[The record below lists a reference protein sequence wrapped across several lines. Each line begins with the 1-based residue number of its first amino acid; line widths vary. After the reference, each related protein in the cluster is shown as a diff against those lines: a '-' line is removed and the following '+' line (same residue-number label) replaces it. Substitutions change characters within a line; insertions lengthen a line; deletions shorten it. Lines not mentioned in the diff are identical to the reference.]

1 VQRRRF
7 GATEPTVKIA
17 GKSYVLAQQQGRP
30 VYSSGTRAIEG
41 APSDDF
47 EIRLENDG
55 RGVGRSSPLSRNCLP
70 TFEKRIYPRPKL
82 RSAVLTNWTGSDPP
96 RWSFEAQDAN
106 GKWYLFVI
114 GPGFVSKVE
123 LGIAANPTVH
133 TTEGP
138 FLAGPPAPWNA
149 NDRLGQPAYM
159 FSARMGGF
167 RWMVPLN
174 NGDRFAVLDS
184 VGINGAANVWTI
196 ATINKA
202 GTGEDGALAFLTLP
216 SGKAV
221 RAVADNG
228 NAGTAKISILTA
240 SADAETVGNW
250 GGAFPVDAEG
260 FRILALMAF
269 DETVIVKKQNG
280 YFTAIEQGNGTIA
293 YRTLLPDAE
302 FAEIQPQGRENSGR
316 PIVWHGKM
324 LLPTPTDFWTHN
336 LVNASPAG
344 PDAISY
350 NPEDEEVFDYLTARF
365 GRVGAVSHG
374 GKWLY
379 AAYEKLDVVY
389 ILAATENDS
398 GDSRDGA
405 LLYFPIVFQDTSR
418 AAPQPRFLH
427 RMRNT
432 DSIYL
437 ILAWTEETGANQ
449 WTIYSLMLGGDSGPY
464 AKPGYWGEPS
474 SSGDHWFEE
483 QPFTTDVLLR
493 EVYLEISRSS
503 VTPDEISWRPVYALD
518 GGAKQTLSSRNT
530 SGTVFFTPGSNDRG
544 RRAFFGAEWVT
555 TAGWTAGAIDR
566 VPYLRSMTVRG
577 SYLPDVSDP
586 LQFVVDVART
596 AARRRISRK
605 AVLDELHGYRSS
617 RQTWTDPTGAAGHI
631 RIQSTEETAPR
642 RAASLEGLD
651 VVTVKGMLI
660 EYS

>member
-1 VQRRRF
+1 
-7 GATEPTVKIA
+7 
-17 GKSYVLAQQQGRP
+17 VLAQQQGRP

-55 RGVGRSSPLSRNCLP
+55 RGIGRSSPLSRNCL
-70 TFEKRIYPRPKL
+70 TVFEKRIYPRP
-82 RSAVLTNWTGSDPP
+82 AVGSLTLTGWDTGSTAAPP
-96 RWSFEAQDAN
+96 RFSFEAQDAN
-106 GKWYLFVI
+106 GDWYLFVI
-114 GPGFVSKVE
+114 GDKFVAKLSVPNAPPVFQT
-123 LGIAANPTVH
+123 L
-133 TTEGP
+133 EGP
-138 FLAGPPAPWNA
+138 GVAGPPAPWNA

-174 NGDRFAVLDS
+174 NGTRFAVLDT
-184 VGINGAANVWTI
+184 VGIGAAANTWTI
-196 ATINKA
+196 ATIDKA
-202 GTGEDGALAFLTLP
+202 VTGEDGAAHFLNLP
-216 SGKAV
+216 SGKAA

-228 NAGTAKISILTA
+228 AGGIAKISILNA

-250 GGAFPVDAEG
+250 GGAFPVDSEG
-260 FRILALMAF
+260 FRILGLLAF
-269 DETVIVKKQNG
+269 DETIVVKKQNG
-280 YFTAIEQGNGTIA
+280 YFTAIEQGNGTLA

-302 FAEIQPQGRENSGR
+302 FAEVVEAALEVSGK
-316 PIVWHGKM
+316 PIVWHGRM
-324 LLPTPTDFWTHN
+324 LLPTPSDFWMHN
-336 LVNASPAG
+336 LVNAVPAG
-344 PDAISY
+344 PDALAY
-350 NPEDEEVFDYLTARF
+350 NAEDEQAFGANTVRF
-365 GRVGAVSHG
+365 GRLPTTTHG

-379 AAYEKLDVVY
+379 ALYEKQPLVVV
-389 ILAATENDS
+389 LAATENDS

-405 LLYFPIVFQDTSR
+405 LLFFPIWTSSGEVN
-418 AAPQPRFLH
+418 PQPRLIH
-427 RMRNT
+427 CIRNDVLDAPVLVWSFFDADGLWKLYHT
-432 DSIYL
+432 R
-437 ILAWTEETGANQ
+437 
-449 WTIYSLMLGGDSGPY
+449 LGKDRGPY
-464 AKPGYWGEPS
+464 RPSGSWGTPS
-474 SSGDHWFEE
+474 SSGDHWFDEE
-483 QPFTTDVLLR
+483 AFNSEVLFR
-493 EVYLEISRSS
+493 EVYLEMSPASA
-503 VTPDEISWRPVYALD
+503 TPTEFSWRPVYALD

-530 SGTVFFTPGSNDRG
+530 SGAVFFTPGSNDRG

-555 TAGWTAGAIDR
+555 TGGWTAGVLTR

-651 VVTVKGMLI
+651 VVTVKGMLV